1 MPSSIDINSL
11 NPKENIIIKGARVH
25 NLKNIDVAIPRN
37 KFVVITGVSG
47 SGKSSLAFDTLYAEG
62 QRRYVE
68 SLSSYARQFLGKLD
82 KPDVDYIK
90 GISPAIAI
98 EQKVNTRNP
107 RSTVG
112 TSTEIYDYLKLLF
125 ARIGKT
131 FSPVSGKQ
139 VKRDTVED
147 VVKYIHSL
155 DEGTKVYIFS
165 PLNVRKGRNLSEQL
179 SILQQQGF
187 SRVKFNDKVRK
198 IDELLEDFKAQV
210 SKLKVE
216 KSKNPELFLLI
227 DRIEVKYNDEENQ
240 GRIADSV
247 QTAFYEGE
255 GELELEIVGNQQSA
269 IDKNN
274 QKQHTTNKRA
284 FSNKFEL
291 DGMKFEEPSV
301 HFFSFN
307 NPVGACKTCEGFGSI
322 IGIDEDLVVPNKSL
336 SIFEEAI
343 VCWKGEKMSEWKD
356 KLILNNHKFDFPI
369 HKPYYELT
377 EEQKRLLWTGNKY
390 FRGLNDFF
398 KFLEQESYKIQYR
411 VMLSRYRGKTMCYDC
426 RGTRLRRDANYVKV
440 AGKSI
445 TDIVLMPVKDSLKF
459 FKELEKRSAE
469 NSAKEI
475 GEGKKT
481 GKEERETQKI
491 RETVKEKRG
500 REMKKVSSS
509 EIPLDQLL
517 TSNSHLTDYEYAVAK
532 RLLLEIVNRLK
543 FLNDVGLGYLTLNR
557 LSSTLSGGESQRINL
572 ATSLGSSLVGSMYIL
587 DEPSIGL
594 HPRDTQQLI
603 GVLQSLKKL
612 GNTVIVVEHDEE
624 IMQQADH
631 LIDLGPEAGTLGGEL
646 VFQGRPERIETLSG
660 AANAP
665 VRPMEAGNS
674 LTLKYLLGKEI
685 IETPLS
691 RRKWKNYIEIVG
703 AKENNLKNISVKFP
717 LEIMTVVTGVSGS
730 GKSSLV
736 KKILFP
742 AFKKIIQQAGSSYSG
757 FIGSNEQTGN
767 YDTIKGDFSLISGVE
782 FVDQNPIGKSSRS
795 NPVTYL
801 KAYDDIRLLFSEQK
815 LSKLRGYTPGNFSF
829 NVDGGRC
836 EVCSGEG
843 EITVEMQF
851 MADVHLVCE
860 ECKGKR
866 FKEEILE
873 VEYHGKNISE
883 VLLMTVDNA
892 VEFFQAENEGVEK
905 RIVAKLKTLQDV
917 GLGYVQL
924 GQSSSTLSGGEA
936 QRIKLAS
943 FLGMGSPINNSY
955 SPGRG
960 AVLFIFDEPTTGLH
974 FHDIKKLL
982 KAFNALID
990 QGHSIVIIEHNPEVI
1005 KSADWVI
1012 DLGPEGGDEGGKLV
1026 FEGTPEG
1033 LVKSEES
1040 HTGKFLRR
1048 KM

>member
-1 MPSSIDINSL
+1 MSSLDINNA
-11 NPKENIIIKGARVH
+11 NPREHIIIKGARVH
-25 NLKNIDVAIPRN
+25 NLKNIDVVIPRN

-68 SLSSYARQFLGKLD
+68 SLSAYARQFLGKLD

-98 EQKVNTRNP
+98 EQKVNIRNP

-131 FSPVSGKQ
+131 VSPVSGKQ
-139 VKRDTVED
+139 VKRDTVGD
-147 VVKYIHSL
+147 VVKYIYSL
-155 DEGTKVYIFS
+155 AQGTKVFIYAPFES
-165 PLNVRKGRNLSEQL
+165 KKGRTIKETL

-187 SRVKFNDKVRK
+187 SRVKFNGEIKK
-198 IDELLEDFKAQV
+198 IDELLSEIEN
-210 SKLKVE
+210 LKSGIA
-216 KSKNPELFLLI
+216 KSKGHKTDTKKFLLLV
-227 DRIEVKYNDEENQ
+227 DRVELIHDDEENQ
-240 GRIADSV
+240 SRISDSV

-255 GELELEIVGNQQSA
+255 GELEIEVSPSSA
-269 IDKNN
+269 LSNGKGISSGSGIPLAQEAVVN
-274 QKQHTTNKRA
+274 
-284 FSNKFEL
+284 FSNRFEL

-322 IGIDEDLVVPNKSL
+322 IGIDEDKVVPNKAL

-343 VCWKGEKMSEWKD
+343 VCWKGEKMSAWKD

-369 HKPYYELT
+369 HKPFYELN

-390 FRGLNDFF
+390 FDGLNDFF

-411 VMLSRYRGKTMCYDC
+411 VMLSRYRGKTLCYDC

-440 AGKSI
+440 GEKSI
-445 TDIVLMPVKDSLKF
+445 TDVVLMPVKEALLFMEGLIPQKKEEKSLKD
-459 FKELEKRSAE
+459 KSA
-469 NSAKEI
+469 NPSANLTLHEYEI
-475 GEGKKT
+475 
-481 GKEERETQKI
+481 
-491 RETVKEKRG
+491 
-500 REMKKVSSS
+500 
-509 EIPLDQLL
+509 
-517 TSNSHLTDYEYAVAK
+517 AK

-543 FLNDVGLGYLTLNR
+543 FLNDVGLGYLSLNR
-557 LSSTLSGGESQRINL
+557 LSSSLSGGESQRINL

-594 HPRDTQQLI
+594 HSRDTQRLI
-603 GVLQSLKKL
+603 GVLQALKKL

-624 IMQQADH
+624 IMIQADH

-646 VFQGRPERIETLSG
+646 VFQGRPGRLEILSG
-660 AANAP
+660 RSEQEGM
-665 VRPMEAGNS
+665 VEGERS
-674 LTLKYLLGKEI
+674 FTLKYLSGKEI
-685 IETPLS
+685 IGTPS
-691 RRKWKNYIEIVG
+691 QRRKWKNFIGVIG
-703 AKENNLKNISVKFP
+703 ARENNLKNLSVKIP
-717 LEIMTVVTGVSGS
+717 LEIITVVTGVSGS

-736 KKILFP
+736 KKILYP
-742 AFKKIIQQAGSSYSG
+742 ALKKLIARATSSYGG
-757 FIGSNEQTGN
+757 FSEQTGN
-767 YDTIKGDFSLISGVE
+767 FDKIEGDYNLISGVE

-801 KAYDDIRLLFSEQK
+801 KAYDEIRALFAEQK
-815 LSKLRGYTPGNFSF
+815 LAKLRGLRPTHFSF

-836 EVCSGEG
+836 EVCEGGG

-851 MADVHLVCE
+851 MADVHLLCE

-873 VEYHGKNISE
+873 IEYRGKNISD
-883 VLLMTVDNA
+883 VLLMTVDDS
-892 VEFFQAENEGVEK
+892 VEFFSEVNESIERK
-905 RIVAKLKTLQDV
+905 IVAKLKSLQDV

-943 FLGMGSPINNSY
+943 FLSISHDPAATKGIDYNFASQSRLEKGK
-955 SPGRG
+955 GL
-960 AVLFIFDEPTTGLH
+960 LFIFDEPTTGLH

-982 KAFNALID
+982 KAFNALIE
-990 QGHSIVIIEHNPEVI
+990 QGHTILIIEHNAEVI
-1005 KSADWVI
+1005 KSSDWVI
-1012 DLGPEGGDEGGKLV
+1012 DLGPEGGNEGGYIV

-1033 LVKSEES
+1033 LAACKKSY
-1040 HTGKFLRR
+1040 TGKFL
-1048 KM
+1048 KGKLGIEIV